1 MKPVIYISALLPV
14 IAAALAPA
22 AQASS
27 GDRTVCSHGNQTRI
41 IEVKYT
47 GEGQI
52 PCEVH
57 YTKDSGSQVLWSA
70 QTEGGY
76 CEQKAAEFVEKQ
88 RGWGWECETTV
99 AAAEDAGSNDM
110 PEQAAAEAPAAET
123 TATES
128 PAAVSTSES
137 GAGELTADE
146 VQAEDTQPDSM
157 QTEETAATAE

>member
-1 MKPVIYISALLPV
+1 MKPAIYISALLPL
-14 IAAALAPA
+14 IAAALVPA

-57 YTKDSGSQVLWSA
+57 YTKETGSQVLWSA

-88 RGWGWECETTV
+88 RGWGWECETTM
-99 AAAEDAGSNDM
+99 AAADSSEEAMSSNEEMTSDADMGSEM
-110 PEQAAAEAPAAET
+110 PQQAAEEAQPEN
-123 TATES
+123 
-128 PAAVSTSES
+128 S
-137 GAGELTADE
+137 G
-146 VQAEDTQPDSM
+146 M
-157 QTEETAATAE
+157 QQEETAATAE

>member
-1 MKPVIYISALLPV
+1 MKPAIYISALLPV

-47 GEGQI
+47 GEGTI

-99 AAAEDAGSNDM
+99 AAAENTTT
-110 PEQAAAEAPAAET
+110 ET
-123 TATES
+123 PATENT
-128 PAAVSTSES
+128 AAVSADES

-146 VQAEDTQPDSM
+146 VQAEDTQPDNM

>member
-14 IAAALAPA
+14 IAAALAPD
-22 AQASS
+22 AQASH

-57 YTKDSGSQVLWSA
+57 YTKDTGSQVLWSA

-110 PEQAAAEAPAAET
+110 PEQAAAENPAAT
-123 TATES
+123 SADES
-128 PAAVSTSES
+128 DT
-137 GAGELTADE
+137 GELTADE

-157 QTEETAATAE
+157 QTEETAAAAE

>member
-110 PEQAAAEAPAAET
+110 PEQAAAET
-123 TATES
+123 TATET
-128 PAAVSTSES
+128 PAAVSAGES

>member
-1 MKPVIYISALLPV
+1 MKPAIYISALLPL
-14 IAAALAPA
+14 IAAALVPA

-57 YTKDSGSQVLWSA
+57 YTKETGSQVLWSA

-99 AAAEDAGSNDM
+99 AAAEN
-110 PEQAAAEAPAAET
+110 T
-123 TATES
+123 TTEPPATENT
-128 PAAVSTSES
+128 AAVSADES

>member
-1 MKPVIYISALLPV
+1 MKPAIYISALLPV

-88 RGWGWECETTV
+88 RGWGWECETSM
-99 AAAEDAGSNDM
+99 AAADSSEEAMSSNEEMTSDADMGSEM
-110 PEQAAAEAPAAET
+110 PQQAAEEAQPEN
-123 TATES
+123 
-128 PAAVSTSES
+128 S
-137 GAGELTADE
+137 G
-146 VQAEDTQPDSM
+146 M
-157 QTEETAATAE
+157 QQEETAATAE

>member
-1 MKPVIYISALLPV
+1 MKPAIYISALLPV

-27 GDRTVCSHGNQTRI
+27 GDRTVCSHGNLTRI

-47 GEGQI
+47 GEGTI

-99 AAAEDAGSNDM
+99 AATET
-110 PEQAAAEAPAAET
+110 PTTETPAAENT
-123 TATES
+123 
-128 PAAVSTSES
+128 AAVSADES
-137 GAGELTADE
+137 DAGELTADE
-146 VQAEDTQPDSM
+146 VQAEDTQPDNM